1 MITNM
6 LSVQHFLART
16 AFFLVILTCAAW
28 AQLPDGPGK
37 AETEKVC
44 KKCHELSKVTS
55 RHQDADSWGATL
67 DKMVSQGAKATDA
80 ELGAIYDYLVKNFPP
95 LPKINVNK
103 ATAAELEKELDLPSA
118 QATAIVDHRA
128 KNGDFKS
135 IDDLKKV
142 RGLEAAKIDAKKD
155 RLAF

>member
-1 MITNM
+1 M
-6 LSVQHFLART
+6 RT
-16 AFFLVILTCAAW
+16 FIAVLILVAAAH

-44 KKCHELSKVTS
+44 KGCHEITKVTS
-55 RHQDADSWGATL
+55 KHFDADQWGATI

-80 ELGAIYDYLVKNFPP
+80 ELSAIYDYLVKNFPP
-95 LPKINVNK
+95 LPKVNVNK
-103 ATAAELEKELDLPSA
+103 ANSAELEKALELTTA

-142 RGLEAAKIDAKKD
+142 RGIDAAKIDAKRD
-155 RLAF
+155 RIAF